1 MTKITVLGAG
11 SWGTVLG
18 SMLADKGNDVI
29 LYGNNEAVNQEINEH
44 HTNEHYMKDWQVNET
59 VTATEDLNKALE
71 NAEVVLFV
79 LPTQAVRIVAKQA
92 GQILAKGGR
101 KPLIV
106 TATKGIEPGSK
117 KLISEILTE
126 EIYPED
132 EDLIVAISGPSHAE
146 SVAQK
151 DLTAISCAST
161 SKKNAEKVQEMLSN
175 DYFRL
180 YTNSDLIGVEV
191 AGAVKNVI
199 AIAAGIL
206 VGKKYGDDAKAA
218 LMTRGLAE
226 ITRLG
231 VNYFGADPMTFSGLS
246 GIGDLIVTCTSVNS
260 RNWRCGKQLGEGK
273 SLDYVL
279 KNMGQVVEGATTV
292 KAVHELCEEKQIDM
306 PISEAIYRVLYENS
320 NVDDEIKQMMGRSP
334 KQEIR
339 LQSISIVRFTYEK

>member
-1 MTKITVLGAG
+1 MTKIAVLGAG

-18 SMLADKGNDVI
+18 SMLADKGNEIV
-29 LYGNNEAVNQEINEH
+29 LYGNNEEVNQEINEH
-44 HTNEHYMKDWQVNET
+44 HTNEHYMKDWSVNK
-59 VTATEDLNKALE
+59 TATATGDLNKALDG
-71 NAEVVLFV
+71 AEVILFV
-79 LPTQAVRIVAKQA
+79 LPTQAIRIVAKQV
-92 GQILAKGGR
+92 GQILTETGR

-106 TATKGIEPGSK
+106 TATKGIEPGTK

-126 EIYPED
+126 EIYPND
-132 EDLIVAISGPSHAE
+132 TDKIVAISGPSHAE

-161 SKKNAEKVQEMLSN
+161 SKENAEKVQEMFSN

-180 YTNSDLIGVEV
+180 YTNSDLVGVEV

-206 VGKKYGDDAKAA
+206 VGKHYGDDAKAA

-231 VNYFGADPMTFSGLS
+231 VKYFGADPMTFSGLS

-279 KNMGQVVEGATTV
+279 ENMGQVVEGATTV
-292 KAVHELCEEKQIDM
+292 KAVHELCQEKQIDM

-320 NVDDEIKQMMGRSP
+320 NVDAEITKMMGRSP

-339 LQSISIVRFTYEK
+339 L

>member
-1 MTKITVLGAG
+1 MTKIAVLGAG

-339 LQSISIVRFTYEK
+339 L

>member
-1 MTKITVLGAG
+1 MTKIAVLGAG

-18 SMLADKGNDVI
+18 SMLADKGYEI
-29 LYGNNEAVNQEINEH
+29 LLYGNNEKVNDEVNQH
-44 HTNEHYMKDWQVNET
+44 HTNEHYMKNWQVNET
-59 VTATEDLNKALE
+59 ITATGDLKQALKA
-71 NAEVVLFV
+71 AEIVLFV
-79 LPTQAVRIVAKQA
+79 LPTQAIRSVAQNVSKVLKQINA
-92 GQILAKGGR
+92 
-101 KPLIV
+101 KPLLV

-126 EIYPED
+126 EIYPDD
-132 EDLIVAISGPSHAE
+132 EDKIVAISGPSHAE

-161 SKKNAEKVQEMLSN
+161 SRKNAQKVQQLFSN

-206 VGKKYGDDAKAA
+206 VGKHYGDDAKAA

-273 SLDYVL
+273 SLDYIL
-279 KNMGQVVEGATTV
+279 QNMGQVVEGATTV
-292 KAVHELCEEKQIDM
+292 KAVHELCQEKQIDM
-306 PISEAIYRVLYENS
+306 PISEAIYRVLYQNS
-320 NVDDEIKQMMGRSP
+320 NVDDEITRMMGRSP

-339 LQSISIVRFTYEK
+339 L

>member
-1 MTKITVLGAG
+1 MTKIAVLGAG

-18 SMLADKGNDVI
+18 SMLADKGYEIV
-29 LYGNNEAVNQEINEH
+29 LYGNNAKVNNEVNQH
-44 HTNEHYMKDWQVNET
+44 HTNEHYMKNWQVNET
-59 VTATEDLNKALE
+59 VTATGDLNQALKD
-71 NAEVVLFV
+71 AEIVLFV
-79 LPTQAVRIVAKQA
+79 LPTQAIRSVAQNVSKVLQKTNA
-92 GQILAKGGR
+92 

-126 EIYPED
+126 EIYPDD
-132 EDLIVAISGPSHAE
+132 EDKIVAISGPSHAE

-161 SKKNAEKVQEMLSN
+161 SRKNAQKVQQLFSN

-206 VGKKYGDDAKAA
+206 VGKHYGDDAKAA

-273 SLDYVL
+273 SLDYIL
-279 KNMGQVVEGATTV
+279 QNMGQVVEGATTV
-292 KAVHELCEEKQIDM
+292 KAVHELCQEKQIDM
-306 PISEAIYRVLYENS
+306 PISEAIYRVLYQNS
-320 NVDDEIKQMMGRSP
+320 NVDDEITRMMGRSP

-339 LQSISIVRFTYEK
+339 L

>member
-1 MTKITVLGAG
+1 MTKIAVLGAG

-18 SMLADKGNDVI
+18 SMLADKGYEIV
-29 LYGNNEAVNQEINEH
+29 LYGNNAKVNDEVNQH
-44 HTNEHYMKDWQVNET
+44 HTNEHYMKNWQVNET
-59 VTATEDLNKALE
+59 VTATGDLKQALKA
-71 NAEVVLFV
+71 AEIVLFV
-79 LPTQAVRIVAKQA
+79 LPTQAIRSVAQNVSKVLKQIKA
-92 GQILAKGGR
+92 
-101 KPLIV
+101 KPLLV

-126 EIYPED
+126 EIYPDD
-132 EDLIVAISGPSHAE
+132 EDKIVAISGPSHAE

-161 SKKNAEKVQEMLSN
+161 SMENAQKVQQLFSN

-206 VGKKYGDDAKAA
+206 VGKHYGDDAKAA

-273 SLDYVL
+273 SLDYIL
-279 KNMGQVVEGATTV
+279 QNMGQVVEGATTV
-292 KAVHELCEEKQIDM
+292 KAVHELCQEKQIDM
-306 PISEAIYRVLYENS
+306 PISEAIYRVLYQNS
-320 NVDDEIKQMMGRSP
+320 NVDDEITRMMGRSP

-339 LQSISIVRFTYEK
+339 L

>member
-1 MTKITVLGAG
+1 MTKIAVLGAG

-18 SMLADKGNDVI
+18 SMLADKGYEIV
-29 LYGNNEAVNQEINEH
+29 LYGNNAKVNDEVNQH
-44 HTNEHYMKDWQVNET
+44 HTNEHYMKNWKVNQT
-59 VTATEDLNKALE
+59 VTATGDLNQALKD
-71 NAEVVLFV
+71 AEIVLFV
-79 LPTQAVRIVAKQA
+79 LPTQAIRSVAQNVSKVLQKTNA
-92 GQILAKGGR
+92 

-126 EIYPED
+126 EIYPDD
-132 EDLIVAISGPSHAE
+132 EDKIVAISGPSHAE

-161 SKKNAEKVQEMLSN
+161 SRENAQKVQQLFSN

-180 YTNSDLIGVEV
+180 YTNNDLIGVEV

-206 VGKKYGDDAKAA
+206 VGKHYGDDAKAA

-273 SLDYVL
+273 SLDYIL
-279 KNMGQVVEGATTV
+279 QNMGQVVEGATTV
-292 KAVHELCEEKQIDM
+292 KAVHELCQEKQIDM
-306 PISEAIYRVLYENS
+306 PISEAIYRVLYQNS
-320 NVDDEIKQMMGRSP
+320 NVDDEITKMMGRSP

-339 LQSISIVRFTYEK
+339 L

>member
-1 MTKITVLGAG
+1 MTKIAVLGAG

-18 SMLADKGNDVI
+18 SMLADKGYEIV
-29 LYGNNEAVNQEINEH
+29 LYGNNAKVNDEVNQH
-44 HTNEHYMKDWQVNET
+44 HTNEHYMKNWQINQT
-59 VTATEDLNKALE
+59 VTATGDLNQALKD
-71 NAEVVLFV
+71 AEIVLFV
-79 LPTQAVRIVAKQA
+79 LPTQAIRSVAQNVSKVLQKTNA
-92 GQILAKGGR
+92 

-126 EIYPED
+126 EIYPDD
-132 EDLIVAISGPSHAE
+132 EDKIVAISGPSHAE

-161 SKKNAEKVQEMLSN
+161 SRENAQKVQQLFSN

-180 YTNSDLIGVEV
+180 YTNNDLIGVEV

-206 VGKKYGDDAKAA
+206 VGKHYGDDAKAA

-273 SLDYVL
+273 SLDYIL
-279 KNMGQVVEGATTV
+279 QNMGQVVEGATTV
-292 KAVHELCEEKQIDM
+292 KAVHELCQEKQIDM
-306 PISEAIYRVLYENS
+306 PISEAIYRVLYQNS
-320 NVDDEIKQMMGRSP
+320 NVDDEITKMMGRSP

-339 LQSISIVRFTYEK
+339 L